1 MDISTLKS
9 ELAHFT
15 GSESL
20 YRHPLFGKSFTEGVK
35 HMADAI
41 GGYWL
46 IDLIFAHQL
55 DKKVKATP
63 FQVWKITSKNG
74 RAAISLTDGDELPIT
89 DLELEFTTFP
99 EGELSIWY
107 AGNTLYLPSE
117 H

>member
-9 ELAHFT
+9 ELAYFT
-15 GSESL
+15 GSEL
-20 YRHPLFGKSFTEGVK
+20 FYRHPLFDKLFTEGVK

-46 IDLIFAHQL
+46 IGLIFAYQL
-55 DKKVKATP
+55 DKKIKATP

-89 DLELEFTTFP
+89 DLWLEFTTFP

-107 AGNTLYLPSE
+107 TDNTLYLPSE